1 LIRPFQ
7 TIPTGD
13 SVLDR
18 LQARIDAAF
27 AKLLQ
32 LFPMLSGVLV
42 EDVILTALQPN
53 LIDHGLGRKPFG
65 YFVVKSNAGA
75 TVYTADVDPS
85 LASRV
90 MDVRTTADAVVS
102 IWVF

>member
-1 LIRPFQ
+1 LIRPFDK
-7 TIPTGD
+7 IPTGD
-13 SVLDR
+13 QVIDR
-18 LQARIDAAF
+18 LQARIEAAF

-32 LFPMLSGVLV
+32 LFPMLSGVLI
-42 EDVILTALQPN
+42 EDVVLTALQPN
-53 LIDHGLGRKPFG
+53 IIDHGLGRKPFG

-75 TVYTADVDPS
+75 TVYTADVAES
-85 LASRV
+85 IASRV